1 MAGFRLENM
10 FGQKFDKIN
19 LDESTL
25 DQLNWMSQVL
35 GELKLGE
42 LKLGELKLGELGKY
56 FCQYRKG

>member
-19 LDESTL
+19 LDQSTL
-25 DQLNWMSQVL
+25 DQLDWMSQV
-35 GELKLGE
+35 LGE